1 MSKEAGKGSK
11 RRPTNQDTYGSNY
24 DNIFKKKQMNINN
37 YRLVKAE
44 DGITWVSLEPLA
56 YDINKILSLLMD
68 IPTDDMDQDAQAELN
83 FRIHGL
89 KAVHSFIAALLTEQ
103 NVNELREKNEAVH

>member
-56 YDINKILSLLMD
+56 YDVNSMLQAIMD
-68 IPTDDMDQDAQAELN
+68 VPTDELDATTLAELN

-89 KAVHSFIAALLTEQ
+89 RAVHSFIGALITEQ
-103 NVNELREKNEAVH
+103 NVAELKEEYETIH